1 MCFNGIADGTA
12 LEKDIVFQNYFRA
25 VQKVHVLVIEL
36 AHLPFSTDYE
46 ENIEIAN
53 TKLKILTAFHQ
64 LEQVSTTWSVRVRR
78 VKFFQLETKAIFDTF
93 SD

>member
-12 LEKDIVFQNYFRA
+12 LEKDIIFQNYFRV

-64 LEQVSTTWSVRVRR
+64 LEQVSTTWLVRVSR
-78 VKFFQLETKAIFDTF
+78 VKFSLLQKYAIIAIF